1 LEIKDAS
8 QGVTGEKSVS
18 LQGHPNG
25 LYHFEFT
32 VKAASEAECKLSSE
46 SIQITGDDHTNADQ
60 TSNDSSSTPPSDA
73 DLDKI
78 FADLSSHPNDGWS
91 STEHEDDVNGSV
103 SSPSD
108 EDLDKIFDDLSDHPN
123 DGWSSTEHE
132 DDVNGSVSSP
142 SDEDLDKIFDDLSD
156 HPNDGWTSHDD
167 DVDEVPSLWHSDE
180 VTDFVTSTEAHDAD
194 QWISHDDDV
203 EANGNDD
210 SEPKDFAGLIDVSYS
225 GSR

>member
-1 LEIKDAS
+1 MEIKDAS

-123 DGWSSTEHE
+123 DGW
-132 DDVNGSVSSP
+132 
-142 SDEDLDKIFDDLSD
+142 
-156 HPNDGWTSHDD
+156 TSHDD